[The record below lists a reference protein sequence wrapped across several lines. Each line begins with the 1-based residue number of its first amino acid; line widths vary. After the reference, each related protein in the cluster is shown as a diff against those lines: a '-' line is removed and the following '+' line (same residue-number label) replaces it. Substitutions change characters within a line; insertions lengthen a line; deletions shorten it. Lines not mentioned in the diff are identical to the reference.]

1 MKRTTGKSMRRA
13 LSLLLFCALSMGAFA
28 AASAAGEARLN
39 LESANVSGDVLQL
52 IFYDDAEEAPSAE
65 NLSISVDGTVVPAI
79 SVNPIDYADPGTS
92 YLFLLDTNTAV
103 TERALP
109 DMQSMAKSLVEKL
122 GVNDNALILPI
133 GQPIEAKAFSD
144 DKDAL
149 NASVDALTRG
159 DSETDLYSSM
169 SDAIRLLENDTTLR
183 PRRCLVVMADG
194 LDNTSAG
201 ISALEVSNQV
211 SQSHVPV
218 YLVALTYNTKTPAR
232 VQAAKD
238 ISGIARLS
246 PGGVSILL
254 KNDGVTTSDAVDSI
268 LAQREHT
275 YLAALKGDAVRA
287 AAKADTAEIAL
298 TQQAG
303 VTALS
308 ATRTVSIAGLP
319 TLAPA
324 ATDTP
329 APRDTIAPSP
339 TPAATPEPDDK
350 DEVTLPL
357 WVLYSAGGLVL
368 LAILA
373 VVIIATGK
381 KRVKKQEQNGAI
393 ARFAKSEEPFVQP
406 KQENPA
412 ICIVLLGK
420 QETIVFQG
428 SISEP
433 ISLGEGEDSP
443 ILPKTAED
451 EAVISRLVWRDGT
464 VWAMQNRED
473 VLVNGSPA
481 RKNACLSVGD
491 VLRIADADYRIFYS
505 ANE

>member
-1 MKRTTGKSMRRA
+1 MKGKMGKSTRRA
-13 LSLLLFCALSMGAFA
+13 LAFLLFCALLTGAFA
-28 AASAAGEARLN
+28 SAGAEGEAKLN
-39 LESANVSGDVLQL
+39 LESATVSGDVLQL

-109 DMQSMAKSLVEKL
+109 DMQTIAKSLVEKL

-133 GQPIEAKAFSD
+133 GQPMEANAFSD

-149 NASVDALTRG
+149 NTSIDALSRG
-159 DSETDLYSSM
+159 ETETDLYSSM
-169 SDAIRLLENDTTLR
+169 SDAIRLLENDATLR

-201 ISALEVSNQV
+201 ISALEVSNLV

-254 KNDGVTTSDAVDSI
+254 KNDGVTTGDAVDRI
-268 LAQREHT
+268 LAQRAHT
-275 YLAALKGDAVRA
+275 YLAAVKGDTVRA
-287 AAKADTAEIAL
+287 AAKADMVEIAL
-298 TQQAG
+298 AHQADGTQ
-303 VTALS
+303 LS
-308 ATRTVSIAGLP
+308 ATRTVSIAALP
-319 TLAPA
+319 TLAA

-329 APRDTIAPSP
+329 APSDTIAPS
-339 TPAATPEPDDK
+339 ATPIPSPVPDEK
-350 DEVTLPL
+350 AEVTLPL
-357 WVLYSAGGLVL
+357 WALYAAGGLL
-368 LAILA
+368 LFTILA
-373 VVIIATGK
+373 VVLISTARKNTK
-381 KRVKKQEQNGAI
+381 KPEQSSAV
-393 ARFAKSEEPFVQP
+393 ARFTKSEKSSAES

-412 ICIVLLGK
+412 ICIVRLG
-420 QETIVFQG
+420 ETEKMVFEG
-428 SISEP
+428 PILEP
-433 ISLGEGEDSP
+433 ILLGEGEKSP
-443 ILPKTAED
+443 ILAKDAEAD
-451 EAVISRLVWRDGT
+451 TIISRLVWRDGT

-473 VLVNGSPA
+473 VLVNGAPA